1 MFTWG
6 AQCALQYV
14 SSRSFMWQFIN
25 CGGPRAT
32 RTLQMLSQGWQ
43 PRCNNNLFNLNRLHI
58 LNPTFSKI
66 FAVKSLKIKRRS
78 ILFWWK
84 IEPLPYQGSVRW
96 RATQWE
102 RWGILSKTLLFTF
115 YLNLCSKFFDNL
127 ISMKNRA
134 SALSRLCQVK
144 GYSVG
149 ALGNTKQKVSK
160 PPISLIWL

>member
-14 SSRSFMWQFIN
+14 SPRCFMWQFIN

-32 RTLQMLSQGWQ
+32 RILQMLSQGWQ

-84 IEPLPYQGSVRW
+84 IEPLPYQGSTRW

-102 RWGILSKTLLFTF
+102 LWGILSRRWVSHPF
-115 YLNLCSKFFDNL
+115 
-127 ISMKNRA
+127 
-134 SALSRLCQVK
+134 LSFGFNIR
-144 GYSVG
+144 VG
-149 ALGNTKQKVSK
+149 NSLVRFQQNTKQKVSR
-160 PPISLIWL
+160 PSLFGFDIRVITTRNRIHGTK